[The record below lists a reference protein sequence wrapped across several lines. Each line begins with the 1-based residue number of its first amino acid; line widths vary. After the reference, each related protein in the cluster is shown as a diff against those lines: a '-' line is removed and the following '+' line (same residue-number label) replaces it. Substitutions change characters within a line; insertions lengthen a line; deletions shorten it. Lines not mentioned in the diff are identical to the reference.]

1 MSATE
6 IMDELPK
13 LSAEDIDAIFFRAAA
28 LRQHAI
34 AASPELLAAIDE
46 ADAAFASQGGKTIEQ
61 IEAEAS
67 SSPAL
72 LACGTRTSPLR

>member
-6 IMDELPK
+6 ILDELPR

-34 AASPELLAAIDE
+34 AAIDE
-46 ADAAFASQGGKTIEQ
+46 ADSSTGGNSIDQ
-61 IEAEAS
+61 IKAEAKS
-67 SSPAL
+67 WL
-72 LACGTRTSPLR
+72 TK

>member
-6 IMDELPK
+6 ILDELPK
-13 LSAEDIDAIFFRAAA
+13 LSPEDIDSIFFRAAA

-46 ADAAFASQGGKTIEQ
+46 ADASFASGGGKSIEQ
-61 IEAEAS
+61 IEAEVKS
-67 SSPAL
+67 WL
-72 LACGTRTSPLR
+72 TK

>member
-6 IMDELPK
+6 ILDELPK
-13 LSAEDIDAIFFRAAA
+13 LSAEDIDAIFFRAAT

-46 ADAAFASQGGKTIEQ
+46 ADASVGVKSIDQ
-61 IEAEAS
+61 IKAEAKS
-67 SSPAL
+67 RL
-72 LACGTRTSPLR
+72 TK